1 VTIALWGSDVLPE
14 IPTASDSGRSRER
27 AEGKGERDDA
37 ALVAA
42 FRLGDAAAF
51 ETLYRRQVGRLY
63 GLAHRLTSRP
73 AEAEELTQEAFVRA
87 WDHRVTFE
95 SCEHLARW
103 LRRVVVNCWINDLR
117 RRKRRAAGGPAVDFD
132 AELDA
137 DLAEAAV
144 PPAPPGL
151 KLDLERALGALSPRL
166 RAVVALFDLYGC
178 GHDEIA
184 ELLDITPGASKVQL
198 HRARTRLREM
208 LR

>member
-1 VTIALWGSDVLPE
+1 VTIAFWGGDVLPE

-27 AEGKGERDDA
+27 AEGTGEDAERDDA

-42 FRLGDAAAF
+42 LRHGDAAAF

-63 GLAHRLTSRP
+63 GLAYRLTSRP
-73 AEAEELTQEAFVRA
+73 TEAEDLTQEAFVRA

-95 SCEHLARW
+95 SFEHLARW
-103 LRRVVVNCWINDLR
+103 LKRVVVNCWINDLR
-117 RRKRRAAGGPAVDFD
+117 RRKSGTPGGPAD
-132 AELDA
+132 ELDA
-137 DLAEAAV
+137 DLPEAAV

-178 GHDEIA
+178 GHDEIS

>member
-1 VTIALWGSDVLPE
+1 MDALGRHRYVVVPKMRRVASELGASDELIALY
-14 IPTASDSGRSRER
+14 RER
-27 AEGKGERDDA
+27 YA
-37 ALVAA
+37 ATVRLA
-42 FRLGDAAAF
+42 FVV
-51 ETLYRRQVGRLY
+51 T
-63 GLAHRLTSRP
+63 AHSGV
-73 AEAEELTQEAFVRA
+73 AEELTQEAFVRA
-87 WDHRVTFE
+87 WDHRVTFQ
-95 SCEHLARW
+95 SFEHLARW
-103 LRRVVVNCWINDLR
+103 LKRVVVNCWINDLR
-117 RRKRRAAGGPAVDFD
+117 RRKSGTPGGPAD
-132 AELDA
+132 ELDA
-137 DLAEAAV
+137 DLPEAAV